1 MVTISANLTNADAYY
16 YRNGSL
22 HDQDTSIG
30 TWTKAT
36 VDAYHYFMRDID
48 DGNNFAGYL
57 AQALV
62 YNRVLAAEE
71 IKQNFEAQRSRF
83 KV

>member
-1 MVTISANLTNADAYY
+1 
-16 YRNGSL
+16 
-22 HDQDTSIG
+22 
-30 TWTKAT
+30 
-36 VDAYHYFMRDID
+36 MRDID